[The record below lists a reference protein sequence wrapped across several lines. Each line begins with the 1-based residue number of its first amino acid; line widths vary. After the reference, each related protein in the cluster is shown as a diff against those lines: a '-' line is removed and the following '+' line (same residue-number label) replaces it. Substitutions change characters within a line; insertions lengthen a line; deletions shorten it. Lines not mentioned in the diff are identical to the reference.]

1 MSYVKKC
8 VQIQAN
14 WMSEKL
20 CYKLCPSTEFSS
32 GRWQIAISS
41 VCCEEQTTEINNF
54 VNFTTNFS
62 VNEQYSTKGE
72 RQLYEQPLAFCYIK
86 LRKTR
91 DSSSKQQTIFY
102 TPMWFDINRISD
114 ELYIHVWVQ

>member
-72 RQLYEQPLAFCYIK
+72 RQLYEQPLAVCYIK

-91 DSSSKQQTIFY
+91 DSSSKQQTIFH